1 MIIDGKIYS
10 GRGAAGEVGHMC
22 IEKDGLQCG
31 CGKRG
36 CWERYASVS
45 ALIEQAKE
53 AAEENSNGIL
63 AECAKDGI
71 DGRTVFIAMD
81 KGSKT
86 AQEVYDSYIDY
97 LAMGIENLISIFD
110 PELILIAGGISKE
123 NERLLNPLKERLKP
137 FDRIEIAALKNDA
150 GIIGAAGQ

>member
-1 MIIDGKIYS
+1 MNRQKKPQ
-10 GRGAAGEVGHMC
+10 R
-22 IEKDGLQCG
+22 KD
-31 CGKRG
+31 R
-36 CWERYASVS
+36 S
-45 ALIEQAKE
+45 
-53 AAEENSNGIL
+53 IL

-71 DGRTVFIAMD
+71 DGRTIFSAMD

-97 LAMGIENLISIFD
+97 LAIGMENLINIFA

>member
-1 MIIDGKIYS
+1 MRIDKDGKP
-10 GRGAAGEVGHMC
+10 
-22 IEKDGLQCG
+22 CG

-36 CWERYASVS
+36 CWEKYASVS
-45 ALIEQAKE
+45 ALIEQTKE
-53 AAEENSNGIL
+53 AVNEKPNSIL

-71 DGRTVFIAMD
+71 DGRTVFAAMD

-86 AQEVYDSYIDY
+86 AQEVYDGYINY

-123 NERLLNPLKERLKP
+123 NERLLTPLKEKLKP
-137 FDRIEIAALKNDA
+137 FDRIEIARLKNDA